1 MRVLH
6 SAALLRPSEGMLNQ
20 MLWEQQAATELGISW
35 DVRMY
40 CPSGWEGPED
50 ILVHSS
56 FVHHEVSKS
65 KWGRAVDWL
74 TLRYRYYQWLL
85 SIESQYDVFVLRYYV
100 HDPFQLNFVQR
111 TKRPVFFVHHTL
123 EVPELV
129 LPGRIVDRIRAY
141 LESMIGR
148 YTLGYATGLIGV
160 TAEILE
166 YEKSRVKSKRFDQ
179 LNLIYPNGINCQ
191 DVIIEDDRGEK
202 IELLF
207 VCSFFFPWHGLDLL
221 IKSLQENNDDFVLHI
236 VGEVSTTDYQ
246 YLITDKRVILHGKL
260 SHREITVLST
270 RCHCGLSS
278 FALFRN
284 GMKEACTLKVREYL
298 MLGLP
303 VYAGYQDV
311 FPGDFA
317 CYKNGD
323 ADIVEII
330 KYATGLVEISKKE
343 VVNSA
348 KEYIDK
354 KVLLNSLYQEIK
366 CRCKACKGNP

>member
-20 MLWEQQAATELGISW
+20 MLWEQQAASESEIPW

-40 CPSGWEGPED
+40 CPTGWPGPED
-50 ILVHSS
+50 ILIHSS
-56 FVHHEVSKS
+56 FVHHSVNKS
-65 KWGRAVDWL
+65 KWERVVDWL
-74 TLRYRYYQWLL
+74 ALRYRYYQWLL

-100 HDPFQLNFVQR
+100 HDPFQLNFIR
-111 TKRPVFFVHHTL
+111 RINKPVFLVHHTL
-123 EVPELV
+123 EVPELAM
-129 LPGRIVDRIRAY
+129 PGRLVDRIRAL
-141 LESMIGR
+141 LENLIGR
-148 YTLGYATGLIGV
+148 HTLSYAAGLIGV
-160 TAEILE
+160 TTEILN
-166 YEKSRVKSKRFDQ
+166 YEKNRAKNRGFDQ
-179 LNLIYPNGINCQ
+179 INLIYPNGINYR
-191 DVIIEDDRGEK
+191 DVAIKDNRSEQ

-207 VCSFFFPWHGLDLL
+207 VSSFFSPWHGLDLL
-221 IKSLQENNDDFVLHI
+221 IKSLQANNDDFVLHI

-278 FALFRN
+278 FALFRK

-303 VYAGYQDV
+303 VYAGYKDV
-311 FPGDFA
+311 FPDNFA

-323 ADIVEII
+323 ADIDKIIHFAGELAERTKIEI
-330 KYATGLVEISKKE
+330 AS
-343 VVNSA
+343 SA
-348 KEYIDK
+348 KRYIDK
-354 KVLLNSLYQEIK
+354 KVLLNALYREIK
-366 CRCKACKGNP
+366 G